1 MGKHLKIYTSGFLIS
16 LLGSLPLGTL
26 NVTAFQIA
34 AFQSIYEAL
43 LFVLAVILVEL
54 LVVRITLTGANKI
67 DLGNKLFF
75 YVLPIAVAVL
85 MYLSVSSFISANN
98 PEELGMGENLFPM
111 VKSSFLLGLLLST
124 LNPMHIPFWISW
136 NSVLTERKALDESPG
151 MYSLYMAGIGIGSFL
166 GLMLFVFAGKYIF
179 QNYHQYSY
187 VIAFIMGCL
196 YLGFSFYL
204 LYVLYKN
211 HLKLNIQ

>member
-1 MGKHLKIYTSGFLIS
+1 M
-16 LLGSLPLGTL
+16 GSLPLGTL

-34 AFQSIYEAL
+34 AFQSIYDAL

-54 LVVRITLTGANKI
+54 VVVRITLTGANKI
-67 DLGNKLFF
+67 DLGNKLFV

-85 MYLSVSSFISANN
+85 MYLSVSSFISANS
-98 PEELGMGENLFPM
+98 PEELGKGENLFPM

-136 NSVLTERKALDESPG
+136 NSVLAERKTLDESPG
-151 MYSLYMAGIGIGSFL
+151 MYSSYMAGIGIGSFL
-166 GLMLFVFAGKYIF
+166 GLLLFVFAGKYIF